1 MDFFSQAFHELEIA
15 WKTYGR
21 FIGNLKSMKSSLE
34 GCRIGIVL
42 PTQLTWFRLGL
53 GSAVLGIP
61 TKEQQ
66 VKRDH
71 MRVMVG
77 ICLLYC

>member
-1 MDFFSQAFHELEIA
+1 MDFFSQSFHELEIA

-42 PTQLTWFRLGL
+42 PTQLTLGF
-53 GSAVLGIP
+53 G
-61 TKEQQ
+61 
-66 VKRDH
+66 
-71 MRVMVG
+71 
-77 ICLLYC
+77 